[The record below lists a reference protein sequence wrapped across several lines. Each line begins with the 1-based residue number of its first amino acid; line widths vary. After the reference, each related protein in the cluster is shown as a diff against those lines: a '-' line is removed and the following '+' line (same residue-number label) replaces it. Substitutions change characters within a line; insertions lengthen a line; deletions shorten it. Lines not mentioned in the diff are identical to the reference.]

1 MNTKVTKLRAERSKN
16 EAKIADLQVRN
27 KQIDELIT
35 EQENTD
41 IIGLVRATGMTPDQL
56 AALFRNM
63 NHTVE
68 GHFGP
73 SWPEV

>member
-1 MNTKVTKLRAERSKN
+1 MNTKVTKLRAERNKN
-16 EAKIADLQVRN
+16 EAKIADLQARN

-56 AALFRNM
+56 AALLRNM
-63 NHTVE
+63 NHTAKE
-68 GHFGP
+68 DTAHE
-73 SWPEV
+73 EV

>member
-56 AALFRNM
+56 AALLRNM
-63 NHTVE
+63 NHTE
-68 GHFGP
+68 KEDTAHE
-73 SWPEV
+73 EV

>member
-56 AALFRNM
+56 AALLRNM
-63 NHTVE
+63 NHTEKEDTAHEKV
-68 GHFGP
+68 
-73 SWPEV
+73 

>member
-16 EAKIADLQVRN
+16 EAKIADLQARN

-56 AALFRNM
+56 AALLRNM
-63 NHTVE
+63 THTAKE
-68 GHFGP
+68 DTAHE
-73 SWPEV
+73 EV

>member
-16 EAKIADLQVRN
+16 EAKIADLQARN

-56 AALFRNM
+56 AALLRSM
-63 NHTVE
+63 NHTAKE
-68 GHFGP
+68 DTAHE
-73 SWPEV
+73 EV

>member
-16 EAKIADLQVRN
+16 EAKIADLQARN
-27 KQIDELIT
+27 KEIDELIT

-56 AALFRNM
+56 AALFQRM
-63 NHTVE
+63 NHTE
-68 GHFGP
+68 KEDTAHE
-73 SWPEV
+73 EV